1 MAIPTFTGKYASI
14 RKDVWK
20 GTLGQKYK
28 PDSEVFVN
36 GKWNTYKTETGYYKA
51 QEKVFQ
57 RKMRIIDKVENA
69 PYPVQA
75 SIYIDWKKGSMGAQQ
90 ARAKLSYAVPR
101 ADGGLSYKTIEG
113 TRTGGWGYDK
123 ESTASAEVF
132 NQSPFLK
139 ILYDA
144 RVKKKKLPYGAYLY
158 EGSASLPKFA
168 GGVGIECHNAIIKT
182 AGYDVGYVPGSDSV
196 RVYTYTLKNKR
207 RY

>member
-14 RKDVWK
+14 RKDIYK
-20 GTLGQKYK
+20 GTLGQKFK
-28 PDSEVFVN
+28 PGASVYLDNKFHE
-36 GKWNTYKTETGYYKA
+36 YKTEAGYYKA

-57 RKMRIIDKVENA
+57 QKMRIIDKVENA
-69 PYPVQA
+69 PYPVLA
-75 SIYIDWKKGSMGAQQ
+75 SIYIDFKKGSMGAYQ
-90 ARAKLSYAVPR
+90 AKAKLSYAVPR
-101 ADGGLSYKTIEG
+101 ADGGLSYKYVEG
-113 TRTGGWGYDK
+113 TRTGGYGYDK

-168 GGVGIECHNAIIKT
+168 GGVGFECHDAIIKT

-196 RVYTYTLKNKR
+196 TVRTYTLKNKR
-207 RY
+207 RA